1 MFLCTL
7 TDYYIF
13 VSLASPPPFF
23 DRSQSSFGVSTG
35 TAPFHFFRLFD
46 RDGRRLFLGIPEVL
60 VHRQPNNSNR
70 MNLSQ
75 AMQRPETL
83 SGGGG
88 GGAAGWRDSFGSL
101 KMFLSGR
108 DPSTLCQ
115 SCRSASV

>member
-13 VSLASPPPFF
+13 VPLALPLSLFF
-23 DRSQSSFGVSTG
+23 FLFWIVHGRPDDVSTG
-35 TAPFHFFRLFD
+35 TAPFHSFRLFD

-75 AMQRPETL
+75 AMQRPKTL

-88 GGAAGWRDSFGSL
+88 GWRWWWWLEG
-101 KMFLSGR
+101 GV
-108 DPSTLCQ
+108 
-115 SCRSASV
+115 SVH